1 METKLSRWICQKC
14 HRVAGIHVEGA
25 NIVGETRVAFCCAC
39 DSYTEQKLEKVA
51 EEEKAIGLSNHSV
64 GH

>member
-25 NIVGETRVAFCCAC
+25 DIPGETRVAFCSVC
-39 DSYTEQKLEKVA
+39 DDYTEQKLEKGG
-51 EEEKAIGLSNHSV
+51 KAIGLSNRSV